1 MAEGAAEQQPPE
13 EQAMME
19 PEEQGDAGMGFKM
32 GEWNEL
38 IGEDITYKVRTSTRV
53 VGLFVGWVVMC

>member
-1 MAEGAAEQQPPE
+1 MARMAKDAADQQEQPLE

-19 PEEQGDAGMGFKM
+19 PEEHGDAGTGFKM

-38 IGEDITYKVRTSTRV
+38 IGEDITYKVSTSTRV
-53 VGLFVGWVVMC
+53 RRVII

>member
-1 MAEGAAEQQPPE
+1 MAEDATEQQQPPE

-19 PEEQGDAGMGFKM
+19 PEEQGDAGTGFKM

-38 IGEDITYKVRTSTRV
+38 IGEDITYKVSTSMH
-53 VGLFVGWVVMC
+53 VGLGCWVVVC